1 MFRVRI
7 PGAVIAMGDVICVF
21 RIMPDSP
28 ENFSSIRTS
37 LEALQPERLEDEPI
51 AFGLTALKFTKIIPD
66 EVEGALPELE
76 DKLNNIEHVQSVE
89 TITVSRS
96 L

>member
-1 MFRVRI
+1 
-7 PGAVIAMGDVICVF
+7 MGDVICVF

-28 ENFSSIRTS
+28 DNFDSIKAG
-37 LEALQPERLEDEPI
+37 LEALQPDRLEEEPI
-51 AFGLTALKFTKIIPD
+51 AFGLKALKFTKIIPD

-76 DKLNNIEHVQSVE
+76 EKLKNVEHIQSVE

>member
-1 MFRVRI
+1 
-7 PGAVIAMGDVICVF
+7 MGDVICVF

-28 ENFSSIRTS
+28 ENFDNIKIE
-37 LEALQPERLEDEPI
+37 LEKLGPQRLEEEPI
-51 AFGLTALKFTKIIPD
+51 AFGLNAFKFTKIIPD

-76 DKLNNIEHVQSVE
+76 EKLQNIEHVQSVE

>member
-1 MFRVRI
+1 MRI
-7 PGAVIAMGDVICVF
+7 QGAVILMGDVICVF

-28 ENFSSIRTS
+28 ESYDSVRS
-37 LEALQPERLEDEPI
+37 ALQSLQPDRLEEEPI
-51 AFGLTALKFTKIIPD
+51 AFGLRAIRFTKIIPD
-66 EVEGALPELE
+66 EVEGALTELE
-76 DKLNNIEHVQSVE
+76 EKLKSVEHVRSVE

>member
-1 MFRVRI
+1 MSRLWV
-7 PGAVIAMGDVICVF
+7 PGTVINMGDVICVF
-21 RIMPDSP
+21 RIMPDTI
-28 ENFSSIRTS
+28 ENFDIVKSQ
-37 LEALQPERLEDEPI
+37 LEALEPDRLEEEPI
-51 AFGLTALKFTKIIPD
+51 AFGLKALKFTKIIPD

-76 DKLNNIEHVQSVE
+76 EKLNNIEHRQSVE